1 MDIGKDAALALLMN
15 CEHRNGEKGPEVFH
29 EGVWKDIAKTDFK
42 DDVGLYLRHQT
53 FNLTT
58 RQWEWVRPTFDD
70 VVRMVQTMQPKRWW
84 GSDDAMRVTDKS
96 LYIITHY
103 SDG

>member
-29 EGVWKDIAKTDFK
+29 EGVWKYIAKTDLK
-42 DDVGLYLRHQT
+42 DDVRLALHYDTLNIQT
-53 FNLTT
+53 HE
-58 RQWEWVRPTFDD
+58 WEPVDPTFDD
-70 VVRMVQTMQPKRWW
+70 VVRMVQTMKPKRWW
-84 GSDDAMRVTDKS
+84 GSDDAMRVTDKA
-96 LYIITHY
+96 LYVITHY